1 MSTNAVG
8 DIRVSGIMA
17 SSVESFAIRQIYTPI
32 GIAENVRR
40 HKPTL
45 EFLKI
50 VISNILLLT

>member
-1 MSTNAVG
+1 MSTDAVG
-8 DIRVSGIMA
+8 GIRVRVIMA

-32 GIAENVRR
+32 GIAENMCR